1 MQTKIKYEPLSNI
14 SISFDD
20 TFVDDERIISQLRG
34 AEHNHYHNV
43 FEIILSV
50 ESSKNLVCLDD
61 VPYPILQNQMILIAP
76 NSNHRIDYEPA
87 SRYMRYVLH
96 FSLPYVDSLLKT
108 LDGTAPVLDFSNFE
122 TKVITLNNKEFSNA
136 CALFANLL
144 KCYRLFNRANTPVNE
159 LSLRLNLANTLIS
172 VHKFYSASRT
182 QDIKHLSTDSQFKD
196 IILYLNDN
204 FTQQITLEMLS
215 SKFYMSKP
223 YISHK
228 FRDITGVTFIEYLH
242 CMRIAE
248 SQRLLSGGDVD
259 VSRIYEMCGFN
270 NIQHFYRTFKKL
282 VGMSPGAY
290 SKMAHVLREDTG
302 SL

>member
-1 MQTKIKYEPLSNI
+1 MQNKIKYEPLDNV

-20 TFVDDERIISQLRG
+20 TFADDERIIPQLRG

-50 ESSKNLVCLDD
+50 ESSKNIVCLDD
-61 VPYPILQNQMILIAP
+61 VPYPILTNQMILIAP

-122 TKVITLNNKEFSNA
+122 TRIITLNNKEFSNA

-144 KCYRLFNRANTPVNE
+144 KCYRLFNRANTSVNE
-159 LSLRLNLANTLIS
+159 LSLRLNLANTLVSI
-172 VHKFYSASRT
+172 HKFYSTSRT
-182 QDIKHLSTDSQFKD
+182 QDIKHSSTDSQFKD
-196 IILYLNDN
+196 IVTYLNEN

-215 SKFYMSKP
+215 SKFFMSKP

-228 FRDITGVTFIEYLH
+228 FRDVTGVTFIEYLH
-242 CMRIAE
+242 YLRIAE
-248 SQRLLSGGDVD
+248 SQRLLSGGNVD

-270 NIQHFYRTFKKL
+270 NTQHFYRTFKKL

-290 SKMAHVLREDTG
+290 SKIAHVLREDNG
-302 SL
+302 NL